1 MDPEHFD
8 PSDLREWRRMRA
20 WHRKQL
26 GWKQRQIAVALGVR
40 ERPLNRSDEALPP
53 SAEAAGGHLNLIDP
67 EQTTLPVVKV
77 HTRSKLTFRSPLLAM
92 PSLT

>member
-1 MDPEHFD
+1 MPGIGSNSAGSSGRS
-8 PSDLREWRRMRA
+8 PSRS
-20 WHRKQL
+20 
-26 GWKQRQIAVALGVR
+26 VSVS
-40 ERPLNRSDEALPP
+40 PLNRSDEALPP

-92 PSLT
+92 ATSSGLVEWGFDFD